1 MDYPVVQGED
11 NEYHLHHM
19 FRKEANKAESI
30 FLDYR
35 NRADFRDYRVIIY
48 GHNMKDDSM
57 FSNLKKWQDNAFR
70 KESGTAYLY
79 LPEKTL
85 QLESV
90 ACERVSM
97 FCYTTK
103 FV

>member
-1 MDYPVVQGED
+1 MGVDYPVVQGED

-57 FSNLKKWQDNAFR
+57 FSNLKK
-70 KESGTAYLY
+70 
-79 LPEKTL
+79 
-85 QLESV
+85 
-90 ACERVSM
+90 
-97 FCYTTK
+97 
-103 FV
+103 